1 MSKTQWEITKESW
14 KDFEGNKKFVKRLFT
29 DLTIVVFSIILV
41 LFAFYLLVLF
51 S

>member
-14 KDFEGNKKFVKRLFT
+14 KDVEGNKKFVKRLFT
-29 DLTIVVFSIILV
+29 DLAIVVFSIILV